1 MSKQEIS
8 IIKLMD
14 GSTLVG
20 KISYGEDV
28 VNIEHPIELVPQ
40 VVPTPGGFIG
50 EAINLR
56 PWIAVAEEQ
65 AFQIERSNVIT
76 VANLQ
81 ANFIPGYHRMVKS
94 IYFARPEWRG
104 DFIEDNN
111 DFEIEEQL
119 QELDLETL
127 EELAIAVIEKKIH

>member
-20 KISYGEDV
+20 KISYGDDV

-40 VVPTPGGFIG
+40 LMPTPQGILG
-50 EAINLR
+50 ESINLR
-56 PWIAVAEEQ
+56 PWIAVSAEQ
-65 AFQIERSNVIT
+65 TFAIERKNVIT

-81 ANFIPGYHRMVKS
+81 SNFVPGYHRMVKS
-94 IYFARPEWRG
+94 IYFSTPEWQG
-104 DFIEDNN
+104 DFIE
-111 DFEIEEQL
+111 EHEEAME
-119 QELDLETL
+119 ELDLETL
-127 EELAIAVIEKKIH
+127 EELAHAVLEKKIH

>member
-20 KISYGEDV
+20 KISYGDDV

-40 VVPTPGGFIG
+40 LLPTPQGVLG
-50 EAINLR
+50 ESINLR
-56 PWIAVAEEQ
+56 AWIAVSEEQ
-65 AFQIERSNVIT
+65 GFSIERRNVIT

-81 ANFIPGYHRMVKS
+81 ENFIPGYHRMVKS
-94 IYFARPEWRG
+94 IYFNTPDWKG
-104 DFIEDNN
+104 DFIE
-111 DFEIEEQL
+111 EEAT
-119 QELDLETL
+119 EETEMDLELL
-127 EELAIAVIEKKIH
+127 EELAYAVLEKKIH